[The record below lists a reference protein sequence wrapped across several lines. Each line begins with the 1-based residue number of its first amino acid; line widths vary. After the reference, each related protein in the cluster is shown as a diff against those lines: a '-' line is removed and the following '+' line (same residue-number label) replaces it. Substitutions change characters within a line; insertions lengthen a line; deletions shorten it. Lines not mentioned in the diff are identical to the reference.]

1 MIRTKNSEQLGKQRR
16 TLETTNCITTMDS
29 NEAMLGSELDR
40 SPETAESSL
49 EQQSLWT
56 KMHNHAYL
64 TFMFIGIGLLW
75 PWNCIL
81 SASVYFKNDIFQG
94 TTVWA
99 KIFTSS
105 MMTVSTLSSML
116 FNIWLSRR
124 QHSYSQRVT
133 RGLFWEIIVFFALGL
148 VTLLHSLVPLWFTF
162 TFVLIL
168 VAISSVATAM
178 TQNGAMAI
186 ANVYGSEYSQ
196 AVMVGQAIAGVLPS
210 TVLLVISFFSDPS
223 KQSAGGILAYF
234 LTTAIVAVISV
245 ILYRVN
251 KIDSRLNGTKST
263 TLVSPTIP
271 FSVLFQKLKYLVLS
285 IFTTFV
291 VTLIFPVF
299 AANIP
304 VKGLPLSDSQFS
316 PFIFTVWNL
325 GDLHG
330 RVLADWPA
338 FRNPRFTPFKTFA
351 YSLWRLMFVPLFF
364 YFTMH
369 TSSSNSLL
377 ATLQDLGYT
386 TLQYAFGLTN
396 GHVISISFMKV
407 PEQLASDDER
417 EAAGGFTNIFVS
429 TGLTVGSVV
438 SYLFVYTISTL
449 SK

>member
-1 MIRTKNSEQLGKQRR
+1 
-16 TLETTNCITTMDS
+16 MDS
-29 NEAMLGSELDR
+29 NELILDSELDR
-40 SPETAESSL
+40 TSEARGSSL
-49 EQQSLWT
+49 EQESLWT
-56 KMHNHAYL
+56 KLHNHAYL

-81 SASVYFKNDIFQG
+81 SASVYFKHDVFHD
-94 TTVWA
+94 TTLWA

-133 RGLFWEIIVFFALGL
+133 RGLFWEIVVFFALGV
-148 VTLLHSLVPLWFTF
+148 VTLMHTLVPLWLTF
-162 TFVLIL
+162 AFVLTL
-168 VAISSVATAM
+168 VAVSSVATAM

-210 TVLLVISFFSDPS
+210 IVLLVISFFSDPS
-223 KQSAGGILAYF
+223 KQSVSGILMYF
-234 LTTAIVAVISV
+234 LTTAIVAIIAV

-251 KIDSRLNGTKST
+251 KIDARLNSTKST
-263 TLVSPTIP
+263 ALVTHTIP
-271 FSVLFQKLKYLVLS
+271 FSTLFRKLKYLVLS

-316 PFIFTVWNL
+316 PLIFSVWNL

-330 RVLADWPA
+330 RVLADWPM
-338 FRNPRFTPFKTFA
+338 FRSRRFSPFKTFV
-351 YSLWRLMFVPLFF
+351 YSLCRLLFVPIFF
-364 YFTMH
+364 YFSMN
-369 TSSSNSLL
+369 TSSAALL
-377 ATLQDLGYT
+377 AILQDLGYAL
-386 TLQYAFGLTN
+386 LQYGFGLTN

-429 TGLTVGSVV
+429 TGLTLGSVV
-438 SYLFVYTISTL
+438 SYLFVFAIGSF
-449 SK
+449 KK

>member
-1 MIRTKNSEQLGKQRR
+1 MIRREHNKIRSM
-16 TLETTNCITTMDS
+16 TTDHLPIEPSTMDS
-29 NEAMLGSELDR
+29 NDAILGFDSER
-40 SPETAESSL
+40 TSETRMDPLAQEP
-49 EQQSLWT
+49 LWT
-56 KMHNHAYL
+56 KMQNQAYL

-81 SASVYFKNDIFQG
+81 SASVYFKHDVFHDH
-94 TTVWA
+94 TVWA

-148 VTLLHSLVPLWFTF
+148 VTLTHTLLPLWFTF

-168 VAISSVATAM
+168 VAISSVATAT

-210 TVLLVISFFSDPS
+210 VVLLLISFFSDPS
-223 KQSAGGILAYF
+223 KQSAGGILVYF

-245 ILYRVN
+245 ILYRAN
-251 KIDSRLNGTKST
+251 KIDSRLNSAKST

-271 FSVLFQKLKYLVLS
+271 FNSLFKKLKYLVLS
-285 IFTTFV
+285 IFTTFI

-299 AANIP
+299 AANVL

-330 RVLADWPA
+330 RVLADWPM
-338 FRNPRFTPFKTFA
+338 FRDPHFTPFKTFI
-351 YSLWRLMFVPLFF
+351 YSVGRLLFIPLFF
-364 YFTMH
+364 YFTLNNGTH
-369 TSSSNSLL
+369 GSLL
-377 ATLQDLGYT
+377 AILQDLGYT
-386 TLQYAFGLTN
+386 LVQYAFGLTN

-407 PEQLASDDER
+407 PEQLATDDER

-429 TGLTVGSVV
+429 TGLTLGSVI
-438 SYLFVYTISTL
+438 SYLFVFIIASL
-449 SK
+449 AK